1 MRLDIIYMQMHSKA
15 YESRKAKTTNN
26 WDGGSTVQTDQ
37 YECKELTGR
46 EESKWSEQQT
56 NAAYKRIECTLLHV
70 LCNNSE
76 FQTQL

>member
-37 YECKELTGR
+37 SECKELTGR
-46 EESKWSEQQT
+46 VESKWSEQQM
-56 NAAYKRIECTLLHV
+56 NATYKKKTFAYRFTVYTLACV
-70 LCNNSE
+70 M
-76 FQTQL
+76 Q